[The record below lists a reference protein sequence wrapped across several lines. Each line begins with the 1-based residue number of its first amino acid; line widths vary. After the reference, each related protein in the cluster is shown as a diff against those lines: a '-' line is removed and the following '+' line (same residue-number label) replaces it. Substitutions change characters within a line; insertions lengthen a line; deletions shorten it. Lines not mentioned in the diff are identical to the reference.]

1 MVFGCSMLL
10 WFLFFKLSIKEYG
23 MLELRVCRS
32 VTNFSSSLVSLQVG
46 CTSVCCAVFLALLKI
61 NENRLNQDRLD

>member
-1 MVFGCSMLL
+1 LDVRRFYGFY
-10 WFLFFKLSIKEYG
+10 FLNYLYKEYG
-23 MLELRVCRS
+23 MLELRICRS